1 MHRSYVRAYEHRS
14 MAVALP
20 FVMHR
25 LVPGEGGILGE
36 NCAISFIMWR
46 NALDK
51 LDYVEHDAP
60 TSHVNV
66 TSLETVERLGRKL
79 QVDMNALKNFLSDVP
94 DDEFEGK
101 KRHQFHATI
110 THVYSHPQTT
120 KSSPPPPRPYIQK
133 FLLLF
138 CSGTIKFHKINH
150 WAESIRE
157 FGHPS
162 AYNAETWESAHKWFV
177 KRWMGRM
184 QYNRT
189 GSIKMVMRR
198 NNVAEIHRGSTVLQ
212 SGKRARRDYDVFKRV
227 DGSPGFFHQFYFGQ
241 SGFWIHCRDSVLFG
255 DDTNVNGLR
264 PGRLESI
271 HKTTDNVIILTIWL
285 YTKAPTQ
292 STTQHPLDDVC
303 SRYALIAGPNKLV
316 KIRPVE
322 DDISVW
328 PLAIQP
334 DMDDR
339 LNFFYECPW
348 IDIVL

>member
-1 MHRSYVRAYEHRS
+1 M
-14 MAVALP
+14 LQQ
-20 FVMHR
+20 
-25 LVPGEGGILGE
+25 
-36 NCAISFIMWR
+36 
-46 NALDK
+46 
-51 LDYVEHDAP
+51 
-60 TSHVNV
+60 V
-66 TSLETVERLGRKL
+66 TSMSLHWKPSNAWDVSFRLIWMHSKITCRTYPMTNSKVRSVTTSTQL
-79 QVDMNALKNFLSDVP
+79 QPPHHPIPHPSPTPGIFIKILS
-94 DDEFEGK
+94 F
-101 KRHQFHATI
+101 
-110 THVYSHPQTT
+110 
-120 KSSPPPPRPYIQK
+120 SP
-133 FLLLF
+133 
-138 CSGTIKFHKINH
+138 GTIKFHKINH

-212 SGKRARRDYDVFKRV
+212 PGKRARRDYDVFKRV

-255 DDTNVNGLR
+255 DDSNVNGLR

-285 YTKAPTQ
+285 YTKAPPQ
-292 STTQHPLDDVC
+292 STTHHPLDVVC
-303 SRYALIAGPNKLV
+303 TRYALIAGPNKLV

-339 LNFFYECPW
+339 QNFFYECPW
-348 IDIVL
+348 IDIVLWNSPNWIGKCISGLF